1 MSKSYQHEIPK
12 ARVNI
17 TLDVETGG
25 SGQRKELPLKM
36 LTIGDFSGGKG
47 TGALQNRERI
57 SINKTN
63 FDKVLAD
70 FSPEVN
76 LEVANKL
83 NEKGGDMNIKLQ
95 FNSIKDF
102 DPESIAKQ
110 VPEMKQMIAMRN
122 ILKDLKANL
131 LDNTKFRR
139 ELETIFKD
147 NPSLANLREELTR
160 LATDEQV

>member
-25 SGQRKELPLKM
+25 SGERKELPLKM
-36 LTIGDFSGGKG
+36 LTVGDFSGGKA

-63 FDKVLAD
+63 FDNVLAD
-70 FSPEVN
+70 FSPELN
-76 LEVANKL
+76 LSVANKL
-83 NEKGGDMNIKLQ
+83 GEGAEELGVKLA
-95 FNSIKDF
+95 FNTIKDF
-102 DPESIAKQ
+102 DPENIAKQ
-110 VPEMKQMIAMRN
+110 VPELKQMVAMRN

-147 NPSLANLREELTR
+147 NPSLMNLREELTR
-160 LATDEQV
+160 LANDETV

>member
-63 FDKVLAD
+63 FDRVLAD

-76 LEVANKL
+76 LDVANKL
-83 NEKGGDMNIKLQ
+83 NEKGGEMNIKLQ

-102 DPESIAKQ
+102 DPENIAKQ